1 MLKTLSISALIW
13 AGASVASHAQ
23 FTDGFTGEAALNGS
37 LTTGNTETTD
47 IGFGLKL
54 AKETE
59 NWKHSIKASADYG
72 KADGEENKNRYA
84 LGYQIDRNITEQL
97 YGYGSADYFS
107 DDFGAFKQGYFLG
120 GGIGYQILP
129 DAPLTWSVEAG
140 GGYRSQKAR
149 LPLNNPTGEPSRT
162 ENEIAGQLGSDLDY
176 VFNEQVSAYNDTEL
190 LYSASDTFI
199 TNEIGVTSQ
208 LFDSFAL
215 RASFR
220 VEHHTDVPVGTE
232 KTDTISRIGIVY
244 TMK

>member
-1 MLKTLSISALIW
+1 MLKTISLSAMIW
-13 AGASVASHAQ
+13 AGAVTASHAQ

-37 LTTGNTETTD
+37 VTTGNTETTD
-47 IGFGLKL
+47 VGFGLKL
-54 AKETE
+54 AKETDK
-59 NWKHSIKASADYG
+59 WKHSVKASADYG
-72 KADGEENKNRYA
+72 RSDGNTNKSRYA
-84 LGYQIDRNITEQL
+84 LGYQIDRDINDRL
-97 YGYGSADYFS
+97 YGYANADYFS

-120 GGIGYQILP
+120 TGLGYQILP
-129 DAPLTWSVEAG
+129 DAPLTWNLEAG

-149 LPLNNPTGEPSRT
+149 LALNNPTGLPSNT
-162 ENEIAGQLGSDLDY
+162 ENELAGRIFSDVDY
-176 VFNEQVSAYNDTEL
+176 VFNDSVSAYNDTEM
-190 LYSASDTFI
+190 LYSASDTFF
-199 TNEIGVTSQ
+199 TNEVGVTSQ